1 MRELALSAQT
11 QAIFDRIK
19 SYAWTLNVYG
29 MSQIGRLSRKFGDK
43 SLQMAASDLID
54 LYEAKSL
61 DGDTLA
67 AIALV
72 IFGISGLP

>member
-29 MSQIGRLSRKFGDK
+29 LSSSRALRL
-43 SLQMAASDLID
+43 
-54 LYEAKSL
+54 AKA
-61 DGDTLA
+61 LA
-67 AIALV
+67 PDILRAIAATPFD
-72 IFGISGLP
+72 IAGLS